1 MSESAL
7 DRLRVIE
14 SVILSS
20 VYLQNFE
27 LENNMELIKEFFK
40 TLIKYREYIN
50 REIVKIAVV
59 LMEGAGVYLIARFV
73 YDIEEYARVLGAIV
87 ALIAYLVSWMKS
99 PQIKKTFAIAYTVFA
114 LIGAGLNVSRDYY
127 KSIESN
133 LNTYT
138 EQKNAL
144 EAKLPAKLDMN
155 CGKAADWLKLACAD
169 KQIQIDTEY
178 RSANSSLLVEIA
190 NLSKPTQ
197 GISNLKLTTFFRWAL
212 VLLIAIA
219 PGFLFVHVST
229 EEARIIAPPVDIP
242 KKLPDSFNAFADLL
256 ESHFGFKK
264 TTVRDWL
271 RAQGWIQPSDI
282 QKIVFEATSKL
293 QSQVDLLQEHI
304 QERQL

>member
-1 MSESAL
+1 
-7 DRLRVIE
+7 
-14 SVILSS
+14 
-20 VYLQNFE
+20 
-27 LENNMELIKEFFK
+27 MEIIKEFFR
-40 TLIKYREYIN
+40 TLVKYREFIN

-59 LMEGAGVYLIARFV
+59 LMEGAGVFLIAQFV
-73 YDIEEYARVLGAIV
+73 YDIKEYAFILGAIV

-99 PQIKKTFAIAYTVFA
+99 TQIKKTFAIAYTVFA

-127 KSIESN
+127 KSIELN
-133 LNTYT
+133 LNSYT

-144 EAKLPAKLDMN
+144 ESKLPAKLDMN
-155 CGKAADWLKLACAD
+155 CGTAADWLKIACAD
-169 KQIQIDTEY
+169 KQLQVDTEY
-178 RSANSSLLVEIA
+178 RAANSLLLSEIA
-190 NLSKPTQ
+190 NLPTPIQ

-219 PGFLFVHVST
+219 PGFLFIHVST
-229 EEARIIAPPVDIP
+229 EEARIIAPVVEVP
-242 KKLPDSFNAFADLL
+242 KKLPDSFNGFAELL

-282 QKIVFEATSKL
+282 QKIVSEATSKL

-304 QERQL
+304 AERQL